1 MTALKGFRIIELAE
15 RPAGEYCGKLLA
27 DFGAELVKVERPGCG
42 SPTRAMAPLAG
53 GDAGVENSGLFAWLN
68 TNKKSVALDLKSK
81 ADIARL
87 HELIATADVVI
98 DDHDEDW
105 LRSVGLTPEDAARI
119 HPDLVLCSITPY
131 GHGAPRSWWHAKSLN
146 VFHRSGW
153 GFHTA
158 SLDLSRPPLKGP
170 GRFLVDYEAALDAAL
185 CIASSLYWRAQSG
198 SGQFVDVAELEV
210 MVSRADIVAGRM
222 ITGEDATGNMRT
234 AFSQGGPHAY
244 FACEGGIVYL
254 YMTSRKHWAG
264 LRTLMGDPEWAR
276 RFDDDWLEFKATPE
290 AVAECRA
297 RFAEWVRPM
306 NKDDVSAKA
315 QQLGVPLVPVNDASD
330 LQRSPQFAFRKF
342 FQRLKHPILGDA
354 LYPTVPYKLSASPTE
369 LVTPAPA
376 LGEHD
381 SEALGA
387 LATGSAPI
395 LGRGGIVTRTDGR
408 APSDAKRPADVSRG
422 GPLAGVRVLEM
433 TKVWAGPYTGKL
445 LAFLGAEVIKVESN
459 SNPDEMRVYGGVD
472 PDHAPYFLSLNPE
485 VLSVQINLKSEKGL
499 EQLRR
504 LVGESDIVL
513 NNLRPGA
520 MERMGLGYEGMRA
533 IKRDIIA
540 VSMKMWGNDGPLGYQ
555 TGYAPCFAALG
566 GLNYL
571 VGYEGERP
579 IGINMR
585 YGDSTVGANA
595 AFAAIVALLHR
606 ERTGEGQFVDVS
618 AVECMA
624 SMVGDSLFEYSLTGR
639 MPGPEGNAHADMAP
653 HGCYP
658 CAAEEWISI
667 AVASEEEWRKLCSVL
682 EKPQLA
688 SDPLYATLALRQ
700 ANRRRLDEILSAL
713 TGSKDAKAI
722 AASLRE
728 AGVSACKSQNS
739 QDLVND
745 EFLWGR
751 DFYRFVSDHKEG
763 SRPIVGAPWRMS
775 KAQATI
781 TRGAPNLGEHNAYVY
796 GEILGVPPDTLKQ
809 MIKDKIVD

>member
-1 MTALKGFRIIELAE
+1 MTALKGFRIVELAE
-15 RPAGEYCGKLLA
+15 RPAGEFCGKLLS

-42 SPTRAMAPLAG
+42 SPTRAMAPRVRN
-53 GDAGVENSGLFAWLN
+53 DAGVESSGLFAWLN
-68 TNKKSVALDLKSK
+68 TNKKSVALDLRSE
-81 ADIARL
+81 ADVGTL
-87 HELIATADVVI
+87 HELTATADAVI

-105 LRSVGLTPEDAARI
+105 LRSVRLTPEEVARAHPAA
-119 HPDLVLCSITPY
+119 VLCSITPY
-131 GHGAPRSWWHAKSLN
+131 GHGAPRSWWNAKPLN

-185 CIASSLYWRAQSG
+185 CVASSLYWRGQTG

-222 ITGEDATGNMRT
+222 IAGEDESNNKRT

-244 FACEGGIVYL
+244 FACEGGTVYL

-264 LRTLMGDPEWAR
+264 LRALMGDPDWAR
-276 RFDDDWLEFKATPE
+276 KFDDNWLEFKATPD

-306 NKDDVSAKA
+306 NKDDASAKA
-315 QQLGVPLVPVNDASD
+315 QQLGVPLVPVNDAGD
-330 LQRSPQFAFRKF
+330 LQRSPQFEFRNF
-342 FQRLKHPILGDA
+342 FRRLKHPVLGET
-354 LYPTVPYKLSASPTE
+354 LYPTVPYKLSASPAE

-376 LGEHD
+376 LGEHGIQ
-381 SEALGA
+381 ALG
-387 LATGSAPI
+387 
-395 LGRGGIVTRTDGR
+395 GRSSQPLPGKG
-408 APSDAKRPADVSRG
+408 AEKKPANTSRG
-422 GPLAGVRVLEM
+422 GPLAGVRVLEL
-433 TKVWAGPYTGKL
+433 TKVWAGPYAGKL

-472 PDHAPYFLSLNPE
+472 PNHAPYFLSLNPE
-485 VLSVQINLKSEKGL
+485 VLSVQINLKSEAGL

-504 LVGESDIVL
+504 LVAQSDIVL

-520 MERMGLGYEGMRA
+520 MERMGLGYERMCA
-533 IKRDIIA
+533 IKHDIIS

-555 TGYAPCFAALG
+555 TGYAPCFAALA

-618 AVECMA
+618 AVECMS
-624 SMVGDSLFEYSLTGR
+624 SMVGDSLFEFSLTGR
-639 MPGPEGNAHADMAP
+639 VPGPDGNVHADMAP

-658 CAAEEWISI
+658 CLGEEWVSI
-667 AVASEEEWRKLCSVL
+667 AIGSDEEWKKFCAAVERP
-682 EKPQLA
+682 ELA
-688 SDPLYATLALRQ
+688 TDPLYATFALRQ
-700 ANRRRLDEILSAL
+700 THRRQLDEVISAL
-713 TGSKDAKAI
+713 TGTQDAKTI
-722 AASLRE
+722 AARLRDV
-728 AGVSACKSQNS
+728 GVSACKSQSS
-739 QDLVND
+739 QDLIND

-751 DFYRFVSDHKEG
+751 DFFRFVSDRKEG

-775 KAQATI
+775 KAIASI
-781 TRGAPNLGEHNAYVY
+781 SRGAPDLGEHNVYVY
-796 GEILGVPPDTLKQ
+796 REILGVSSERLAQ